1 MGIRRVWLIAATA
14 TVLALAAVAVAVSL
28 ATGADRQ
35 KEAAPTRSPSKG
47 CAAGLLK
54 DWSDGRI
61 DGIYP
66 IACYRSALK
75 SLPTDLEVY
84 STAPDDIAQAL
95 SQRIVQNAQKVSGHH
110 GAKSVRKL
118 ASARPTAPSRNS
130 STRPAR
136 HSSAKV
142 KPPK

>member
-1 MGIRRVWLIAATA
+1 MGIRRLWLIAATV
-14 TVLALAAVAVAVSL
+14 TVLALAAVGVAVSL

-35 KEAAPTRSPSKG
+35 TQAAPTPSQSKA

-61 DGIYP
+61 DGVYP

-95 SQRIVQNAQKVSGHH
+95 SQRIVQRAQNISGHH

-118 ASARPTAPSRNS
+118 ASARATAPSRNS

-136 HSSAKV
+136 HSSPNV